1 MKTYTDEKLDQEWVT
16 LISIARRMGLSKEE
30 VKDFLINSS
39 KK

>member
-1 MKTYTDEKLDQEWVT
+1 MKTYTDEKLDQEWVA

>member
-1 MKTYTDEKLDQEWVT
+1 MKTYIDEKLDQEWVT
-16 LISIARRMGLSKEE
+16 LISTARRMGLSKEE